1 MICNDFAV
9 CEHTRHLFNKAG
21 SRRGYLK
28 RFQLFQF
35 YKSGQTVSN
44 NKGGCKCQAR
54 VCTSAEPTQQEINSK
69 FAAAAESDL
78 QHVIGREVIPFL

>member
-1 MICNDFAV
+1 MICSDFAV
-9 CEHTRHLFNKAG
+9 CEHTSHLFNKAR
-21 SRRGYLK
+21 SCRGYLK

-35 YKSGQTVSN
+35 YKSYKAVPN

-69 FAAAAESDL
+69 FAVATQSDL
-78 QHVIGREVIPFL
+78 QYVIEREVIPFL